1 MVRLVRP
8 VSQSLSSFVRLAGDL
23 TLDGLRF
30 LRAVIRSRTA
40 VSAEILFLRKQLA
53 FYQEHQIRPR
63 RLTDSARFSL
73 VFWSRLFAW
82 KEALVIVKP
91 ETLIRWH
98 RKGFKLFWRWKCRVG
113 RPRLPGNIR
122 ELIVRMVRENPTWGE
137 ERVAAELSV
146 KLRILVSPRTVRSY
160 WPSPSSPQGARGTS
174 SQHWRTFVHNH
185 AESLAACDFLTVVTA
200 RFRVLYVLVVMEV
213 GSRQILHYNVTAHP
227 TTGWTVQQFREAFP
241 SDHNYRFLIH
251 DRDSIFS
258 TEVDD
263 ELKSFGLKVLRTPV
277 QAPKAN
283 AFCERLIG
291 TVRREC
297 LDYVI
302 PSSEKHLRRTLREW
316 VTHYNQGRP
325 HSALGPGI
333 PADTKSR
340 RAASRIRAGTNRG
353 VRRTPNNEDWAHLD
367 PFSSGMADGVRACTT
382 SCDSGVGRAWWYTAQ
397 GATPGHSRRHSGTE
411 PVRFFT
417 LRRMVRRDREET
429 AEVG

>member
-1 MVRLVRP
+1 MFRLARS
-8 VSQSLSSFVRLAGDL
+8 VSHSLGSCFRLAGDL
-23 TLDGLRF
+23 TLDGLNF
-30 LRAVIRSRTA
+30 LSAIIRSRSA

-53 FYQEHQIRPR
+53 FYQEHQVRLR
-63 RLTDSARFSL
+63 RLNDSARFSL
-73 VFWSRLFAW
+73 VLWSRFFEW

-91 ETLIRWH
+91 ETLIGWH
-98 RKGFKLFWRWKCRVG
+98 RRGFKLFWKWKCRVG

-122 ELIVRMVRENPTWGE
+122 QLIVRMVRENPTWGE

-160 WPSPSSPQGARGTS
+160 WPSPPSPRGARRTS

-185 AESLAACDFLTVVTA
+185 AECLVACDFLVAVTA
-200 RFRVLYVLVVMEV
+200 RFRVLRVFVVMEV
-213 GSRQILHYNVTAHP
+213 GSHQILHYNVTAHP
-227 TTGWTVQQFREAFP
+227 TAGWTLQQFREAFP
-241 SDHNYRFLIH
+241 SDHHYRFLIH

-302 PSSEKHLRRTLREW
+302 PLSEKHLRKILREW

-333 PADTKSR
+333 PADTK
-340 RAASRIRAGTNRG
+340 
-353 VRRTPNNEDWAHLD
+353 AHL
-367 PFSSGMADGVRACTT
+367 R
-382 SCDSGVGRAWWYTAQ
+382 Q
-397 GATPGHSRRHSGTE
+397 LTPHARRHELPSDARIT
-411 PVRFFT
+411 T
-417 LRRMVRRDREET
+417 REILGGLHHEYKLERT
-429 AEVG
+429 AA

>member
-1 MVRLVRP
+1 MVRLAQS

-53 FYQEHQIRPR
+53 FYQEHQVRRR
-63 RLTDSARFSL
+63 RLTDSARYSL

-98 RKGFKLFWRWKCRVG
+98 RKGFKLFWRWKSRVG

-146 KLRILVSPRTVRSY
+146 KLRILVSPRTIRSY
-160 WPSPSSPQGARGTS
+160 WPSPSSPRGTRRTA

-185 AESLAACDFLTVVTA
+185 AEFLVACDFLVAVTA
-200 RFRVLYVLVVMEV
+200 RFRVLYVFVVMEV

-227 TTGWTVQQFREAFP
+227 TVGWTLQQFREALP
-241 SDHNYRFLIH
+241 SDHHYRFLIH

-258 TEVDD
+258 TDVDE
-263 ELKSFGLKVLRTPV
+263 ELRSFGLKVLRTPV

-297 LDYVI
+297 LDYLI
-302 PSSEKHLRRTLREW
+302 LLSEKHLRKTLREW

-333 PADTKSR
+333 PADAKERLRQLTPHTPR
-340 RAASRIRAGTNRG
+340 HELPADSRIT
-353 VRRTPNNEDWAHLD
+353 VREILGGLHHEYELERIA
-367 PFSSGMADGVRACTT
+367 A
-382 SCDSGVGRAWWYTAQ
+382 
-397 GATPGHSRRHSGTE
+397 
-411 PVRFFT
+411 
-417 LRRMVRRDREET
+417 
-429 AEVG
+429 

>member
-1 MVRLVRP
+1 M
-8 VSQSLSSFVRLAGDL
+8 FRLARSVSRALGPVVRWVGDL
-23 TLDGLRF
+23 TLDGFHF
-30 LRAVIRSRTA
+30 LAATLRSRTA

-53 FYQEHQIRPR
+53 FYQEHQIPPR

-73 VFWSRLFAW
+73 IFWSRLFDW

-91 ETLIRWH
+91 ATLIGWH
-98 RKGFKLFWRWKCRVG
+98 RQGFKLFWKWKCRVG

-122 ELIVRMVRENPTWGE
+122 QLIVRMVRENPTWGE

-160 WPSPSSPQGARGTS
+160 WPSPSSPQGARRTS
-174 SQHWRTFVHNH
+174 SQHWKTFIHNH
-185 AESLAACDFLTVVTA
+185 AEFLVACDFLVAVTA
-200 RFRVLYVLVVMEV
+200 RFRVLYVFVVMEV
-213 GSRQILHYNVTAHP
+213 GSRRILHYNVTAHP
-227 TTGWTVQQFREAFP
+227 TAGWTVQQFREAFP
-241 SDHNYRFLIH
+241 SDHSYRFLIH

-263 ELKSFGLKVLRTPV
+263 ELESFSLKVLRTPV

-302 PSSEKHLRRTLREW
+302 PLGEKHLRKTLREW

-333 PADTKSR
+333 PADTKEHLR
-340 RAASRIRAGTNRG
+340 RRL
-353 VRRTPNNEDWAHLD
+353 TPHA
-367 PFSSGMADGVRACTT
+367 
-382 SCDSGVGRAWWYTAQ
+382 
-397 GATPGHSRRHSGTE
+397 RRHELPSDARIT
-411 PVRFFT
+411 T
-417 LRRMVRRDREET
+417 REILGGLHHEYELERT
-429 AEVG
+429 AA

>member
-1 MVRLVRP
+1 MFRLNRSVSRP
-8 VSQSLSSFVRLAGDL
+8 LCSLFRLAGDL
-23 TLDGLRF
+23 TLDGVRF
-30 LRAVIRSRTA
+30 LGAILRARTA
-40 VSAEILFLRKQLA
+40 MSAEMLFVRKQLA

-73 VFWSRLFAW
+73 VFWSRLFDW

-98 RKGFKLFWRWKCRVG
+98 RKGFKLFWKWKCRVG
-113 RPRLPGNIR
+113 RPRLPGDIR
-122 ELIVRMVRENPTWGE
+122 QLIVRMVRENPTWGE
-137 ERVAAELSV
+137 ERVAAELLV

-160 WPSPSSPQGARGTS
+160 WPSRPSPRGARRTS
-174 SQHWRTFVHNH
+174 SQHWRTFIHNH
-185 AESLAACDFLTVVTA
+185 AESLVACDFLVAVTA
-200 RFRVLYVLVVMEV
+200 SFRVLCVLVVMEV
-213 GSRQILHYNVTAHP
+213 GSRRILHYNVTAHP
-227 TTGWTVQQFREAFP
+227 TAGWTLQQFREAFP

-297 LDYVI
+297 LDYMI
-302 PSSEKHLRRTLREW
+302 PLSEKHLRKTLREW

-333 PADTKSR
+333 PANTQERLR
-340 RAASRIRAGTNRG
+340 RLRPNTRRHELPADSRITTREILGG
-353 VRRTPNNEDWAHLD
+353 LHHEYELERTA
-367 PFSSGMADGVRACTT
+367 A
-382 SCDSGVGRAWWYTAQ
+382 
-397 GATPGHSRRHSGTE
+397 
-411 PVRFFT
+411 
-417 LRRMVRRDREET
+417 
-429 AEVG
+429 

>member
-1 MVRLVRP
+1 MFRLTRSVP
-8 VSQSLSSFVRLAGDL
+8 YALGSSVRLAGDL

-30 LRAVIRSRTA
+30 LGAIIRSRSA

-63 RLTDSARFSL
+63 RLSDSARFSL
-73 VFWSRLFAW
+73 VFWSRLFDW

-91 ETLIRWH
+91 ETLIGWH
-98 RKGFKLFWRWKCRVG
+98 RKGFKLFWKWKCRVG

-122 ELIVRMVRENPTWGE
+122 QLIVRMVRENPTWGE

-146 KLRILVSPRTVRSY
+146 KLLILVSPRTVRSY
-160 WPSPSSPQGARGTS
+160 WPSPSTPQGARRTS

-185 AESLAACDFLTVVTA
+185 AESLVACDFLVAVTA
-200 RFRVLYVLVVMEV
+200 RFRVLCVFVVMEV
-213 GSRQILHYNVTAHP
+213 GSRQILYYNVTAHP
-227 TTGWTVQQFREAFP
+227 TAGWTVQQFREAFP

-258 TEVDD
+258 TEVDE
-263 ELKSFGLKVLRTPV
+263 ELKSFGLTVLRTPV

-302 PSSEKHLRRTLREW
+302 PLSEKHLRKTLREW
-316 VTHYNQGRP
+316 VAHYNQGRP

-333 PADTKSR
+333 PADAKER
-340 RAASRIRAGTNRG
+340 LRHL
-353 VRRTPNNEDWAHLD
+353 TP
-367 PFSSGMADGVRACTT
+367 
-382 SCDSGVGRAWWYTAQ
+382 
-397 GATPGHSRRHSGTE
+397 HSRRHELPADSRIT
-411 PVRFFT
+411 T
-417 LRRMVRRDREET
+417 REILGGLHHEYELER
-429 AEVG
+429 AAA

>member
-1 MVRLVRP
+1 MVRFARS
-8 VSQSLSSFVRLAGDL
+8 VSHSLGSFVRLAVDL
-23 TLDGLRF
+23 ALDGFRF
-30 LRAVIRSRTA
+30 MRAVVRSRSA

-63 RLTDSARFSL
+63 RLTDYARFSL
-73 VFWSRLFAW
+73 VLWSRLFDW
-82 KEALVIVKP
+82 KDALVIVKP
-91 ETLIRWH
+91 ETLIGWH
-98 RKGFKLFWRWKCRVG
+98 RKGFKLFWKWKCRVG

-122 ELIVRMVRENPTWGE
+122 QLIVRMVRENPTWGE

-146 KLRILVSPRTVRSY
+146 KLRILVSPRTIRSY
-160 WPSPSSPQGARGTS
+160 WPSPSSPRGARRTS

-185 AESLAACDFLTVVTA
+185 AESLVACDFLVAVTA
-200 RFRVLYVLVVMEV
+200 RFRVLYVFVVMEV
-213 GSRQILHYNVTAHP
+213 GSRRILHYNVTAHP
-227 TTGWTVQQFREAFP
+227 TAGWTLQQFREAFP
-241 SDHNYRFLIH
+241 SDHPYRFLIH

-258 TEVDD
+258 VEVDD

-302 PSSEKHLRRTLREW
+302 PISEKHLRKTLREW

-333 PADTKSR
+333 PAEAKER
-340 RAASRIRAGTNRG
+340 LGRL
-353 VRRTPNNEDWAHLD
+353 TP
-367 PFSSGMADGVRACTT
+367 PT
-382 SCDSGVGRAWWYTAQ
+382 
-397 GATPGHSRRHSGTE
+397 RRHELQANFRIT
-411 PVRFFT
+411 T
-417 LRRMVRRDREET
+417 REILGGLHHEYELAQT
-429 AEVG
+429 AA

>member
-1 MVRLVRP
+1 MFRLTRSVP
-8 VSQSLSSFVRLAGDL
+8 YALGSSVRLAGDL

-30 LRAVIRSRTA
+30 LGAIIRSRSA

-63 RLTDSARFSL
+63 RLSDSARFSL
-73 VFWSRLFAW
+73 VFWSRVFDW

-91 ETLIRWH
+91 ETLIGWH
-98 RKGFKLFWRWKCRVG
+98 RKGFKLFWKWKCRVG

-122 ELIVRMVRENPTWGE
+122 QLIVRMVRENPTWGE

-146 KLRILVSPRTVRSY
+146 KLLILVSPRTVRSY
-160 WPSPSSPQGARGTS
+160 WPSPSTPQGARRTS

-185 AESLAACDFLTVVTA
+185 AESLVACDFLVAVTA
-200 RFRVLYVLVVMEV
+200 RFRVLCVFVVMEV
-213 GSRQILHYNVTAHP
+213 GSRQILYYNVTAHP
-227 TTGWTVQQFREAFP
+227 TAGWTVQQFREAFP

-258 TEVDD
+258 TEVDE
-263 ELKSFGLKVLRTPV
+263 ELKSFGLTVLRTPV

-302 PSSEKHLRRTLREW
+302 PLSEKHLRKTLREW
-316 VTHYNQGRP
+316 VAHYNQGRP

-333 PADTKSR
+333 PADAKER
-340 RAASRIRAGTNRG
+340 LRHL
-353 VRRTPNNEDWAHLD
+353 TP
-367 PFSSGMADGVRACTT
+367 
-382 SCDSGVGRAWWYTAQ
+382 
-397 GATPGHSRRHSGTE
+397 HSRRHELPADSRIT
-411 PVRFFT
+411 T
-417 LRRMVRRDREET
+417 REILGGLHHEYELER
-429 AEVG
+429 AAA